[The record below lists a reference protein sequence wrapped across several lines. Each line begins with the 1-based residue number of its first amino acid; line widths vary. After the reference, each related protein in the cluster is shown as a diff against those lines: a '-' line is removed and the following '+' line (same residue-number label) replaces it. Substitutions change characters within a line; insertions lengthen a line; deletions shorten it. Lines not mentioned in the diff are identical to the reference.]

1 MRFALE
7 FHDSEIRD
15 VVASARHDAVR
26 FAAACVRDP
35 QGNRGWL
42 TGVTL
47 ALADATLAGDPALAF
62 GRLSEGR
69 LRQDGRDVV
78 RPALPGTLAGALAAD
93 AAVRQRHAADRA
105 AGARSPRACRTTPFH
120 RGSSC

>member
-15 VVASARHDAVR
+15 VLATTAALRVR

-35 QGNRGWL
+35 HGNRGWL

-47 ALADATLAGDPALAF
+47 ALADATLAGDPAHAL

-78 RPALPGTLAGALAAD
+78 RPALPGTLTGALELTLRFANGTLLTAHGRSLASTLSDD
-93 AAVRQRHAADRA
+93 ARFTEDL
-105 AGARSPRACRTTPFH
+105 
-120 RGSSC
+120 SC

>member
-15 VVASARHDAVR
+15 VVADAAAVRVR
-26 FAAACVRDP
+26 FAAACVRDIH
-35 QGNRGWL
+35 GGRGWL

-47 ALADATLAGDPALAF
+47 ALADATLAGDATHAF

-78 RPALPGTLAGALAAD
+78 RPALPDTLAGALELTLRFANGTLLTVQGRSLAASLSGD
-93 AAVRQRHAADRA
+93 GRFTEDL
-105 AGARSPRACRTTPFH
+105 
-120 RGSSC
+120 SC

>member
-15 VVASARHDAVR
+15 VATNAGGVSVR

-35 QGNRGWL
+35 LGNRGWL

-47 ALADATLAGDPALAF
+47 DFADATLAGDAAHAF
-62 GRLSEGR
+62 GRLGEGR
-69 LRQDGRDVV
+69 LRQDGQDVI
-78 RPALPGTLAGALAAD
+78 RPVLADTLAGALELTLQFTNGTLLT
-93 AAVRQRHAADRA
+93 VH
-105 AGARSPRACRTTPFH
+105 GRSLA
-120 RGSSC
+120 SSLSDDSRFTEDLSC